1 MKAVYCSYF
10 LPRSRA
16 GTLYNNIMVATI
28 LYHLVV
34 LMIKAVKLITTKAIR
49 LGIELMAIPKPWL

>member
-1 MKAVYCSYF
+1 MKAVYYSYF
-10 LPRSRA
+10 LQRSRA
-16 GTLYNNIMVATI
+16 GTLYNTIMVATI